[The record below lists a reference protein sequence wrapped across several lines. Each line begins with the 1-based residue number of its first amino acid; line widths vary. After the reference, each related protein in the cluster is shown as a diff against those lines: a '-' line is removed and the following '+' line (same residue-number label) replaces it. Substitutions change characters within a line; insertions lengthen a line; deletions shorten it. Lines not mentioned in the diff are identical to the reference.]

1 MKVARILN
9 IGSSEHGTAHYWV
22 FSVVDHGGKRNNMKE
37 WKNMTWNKWKKNE
50 SKMIAGREN
59 MSPV

>member
-1 MKVARILN
+1 MKVTRVLN
-9 IGSSEHGTAHYWV
+9 IGSSEHGTNHYWV
-22 FSVVDHGGKRNNMKE
+22 FSVVDHGGKNWHERIG
-37 WKNMTWNKWKKNE
+37 NKWKKNE